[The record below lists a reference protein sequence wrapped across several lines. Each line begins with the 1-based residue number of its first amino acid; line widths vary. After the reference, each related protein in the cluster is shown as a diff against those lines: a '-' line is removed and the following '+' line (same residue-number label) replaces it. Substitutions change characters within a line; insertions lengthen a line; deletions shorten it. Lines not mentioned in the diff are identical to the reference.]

1 MYKWNVYNNNT
12 KVGRREIE
20 AYYCKV
26 LIPYMKGIMPIEV
39 KILYVEDVYYKP

>member
-1 MYKWNVYNNNT
+1 MTENSDLNT
-12 KVGRREIE
+12 KRREIE